1 MINSFL
7 KKLFKFWKPYH
18 VLQPLNDGSNT
29 AAYIIG
35 SKETLFGNINTD
47 FSKMPKLS
55 ENIDAVLEI
64 VDKLY

>member
-1 MINSFL
+1 MI
-7 KKLFKFWKPYH
+7 
-18 VLQPLNDGSNT
+18 LQPLNDGSNT